1 VDFRFEAG
9 VETPAGIWQQMQDI
23 SSIALMR
30 ILEFSGCRLESGVVH
45 SAGVILMPINRL
57 PDMEENL
64 EDLKEQLVGKV
75 KALNLAPQEEKIR
88 IKQQIR
94 ELRKEIREQEEK
106 YWQVLAQQTKTVE
119 IPEQEAEI
127 IVAEIVE
134 GVGQI
139 EVQRQY
145 PDEVIQI
152 LQEIRD
158 KLNQPG
164 ATAAAKLKGVISSI
178 PPFVGISYEAELD
191 TENFFQQHFPT
202 FRKWIKVLAK
212 KS

>member
-1 VDFRFEAG
+1 MRRKQTDLSLFAVK
-9 VETPAGIWQQMQDI
+9 IW
-23 SSIALMR
+23 
-30 ILEFSGCRLESGVVH
+30 ILEFSGCRLESGVVQ
-45 SAGVILMPINRL
+45 SAGVILMPIDRL

-94 ELRKEIREQEEK
+94 ELRKEIREQEED
-106 YWQVLAQQTKTVE
+106 YWQVLARQTKTEE
-119 IPEQEAEI
+119 IPEHEAEI

-134 GVGQI
+134 EVGQI
-139 EVQRQY
+139 EVQGQY
-145 PDEVIQI
+145 SDEVLQI
-152 LQEIRD
+152 LQQIRD

-164 ATAAAKLKGVISSI
+164 PTAAAKLKGVISSI

-202 FRKWIKVLAK
+202 FQKWAKVLAK

>member
-1 VDFRFEAG
+1 
-9 VETPAGIWQQMQDI
+9 MQDI

-30 ILEFSGCRLESGVVH
+30 ILEFSGCRLESGVVQ
-45 SAGVILMPINRL
+45 SAGVISMPINRL
-57 PDMEENL
+57 SQIEKNL
-64 EDLKEQLVGKV
+64 ELLQEQLGGKEET
-75 KALNLAPQEEKIR
+75 LIRSPQEDKIR

-94 ELRKEIREQEEK
+94 ELRKEIQEQEEN
-106 YWQVLAQQTKTVE
+106 YWQVLAQQTKTEE
-119 IPEQEAEI
+119 IPEQEAES

-191 TENFFQQHFPT
+191 TENFLQRHFPT
-202 FRKWIKVLAK
+202 FRKWAKVLAK

>member
-1 VDFRFEAG
+1 
-9 VETPAGIWQQMQDI
+9 
-23 SSIALMR
+23 
-30 ILEFSGCRLESGVVH
+30 
-45 SAGVILMPINRL
+45 MPIDRL
-57 PDMEENL
+57 SDIEENL
-64 EDLKEQLVGKV
+64 ELLQEQLVGKQ

-94 ELRKEIREQEEK
+94 ELRKEIREQEEE
-106 YWQVLAQQTKTVE
+106 YWQVLAQQAKTVE

-127 IVAEIVE
+127 IVAEIVNE
-134 GVGQI
+134 VGQI
-139 EVQRQY
+139 ELQRH
-145 PDEVIQI
+145 PDEVLQI

-164 ATAAAKLKGVISSI
+164 PTAAAKLKGVISSI

-191 TENFFQQHFPT
+191 TENFLQQHLPT
-202 FRKWIKVLAK
+202 FRKWAKVLAK

>member
-1 VDFRFEAG
+1 
-9 VETPAGIWQQMQDI
+9 
-23 SSIALMR
+23 
-30 ILEFSGCRLESGVVH
+30 
-45 SAGVILMPINRL
+45 MPIDRL

-94 ELRKEIREQEEK
+94 ELRKEIREQEED
-106 YWQVLAQQTKTVE
+106 YWQVIAQQTKTVE
-119 IPEQEAEI
+119 IPEHEAEI

-134 GVGQI
+134 EVGQI
-139 EVQRQY
+139 EVQGQY
-145 PDEVIQI
+145 SDEVLQI
-152 LQEIRD
+152 LQQIRD

-164 ATAAAKLKGVISSI
+164 PTAAAKLKGVISSI

-191 TENFFQQHFPT
+191 TENFLQQHFPT
-202 FRKWIKVLAK
+202 FRKWAKVFAK

>member
-1 VDFRFEAG
+1 
-9 VETPAGIWQQMQDI
+9 
-23 SSIALMR
+23 
-30 ILEFSGCRLESGVVH
+30 
-45 SAGVILMPINRL
+45 MPINRL
-57 PDMEENL
+57 SDIEENL
-64 EDLKEQLVGKV
+64 ELLQEQLGGKEN
-75 KALNLAPQEEKIR
+75 ALILAAPEEEIR
-88 IKQQIR
+88 INQQIR
-94 ELRKEIREQEEK
+94 KLRKKIREQEEE

-119 IPEQEAEI
+119 IPEQEAEV

-134 GVGQI
+134 EVGQM

-145 PDEVIQI
+145 PDEVVQI

-164 ATAAAKLKGVISSI
+164 STAAAKLKGVISSI

-191 TENFFQQHFPT
+191 TENVLQQHFPT
-202 FRKWIKVLAK
+202 FRKWAKVFAK

>member
-1 VDFRFEAG
+1 
-9 VETPAGIWQQMQDI
+9 
-23 SSIALMR
+23 
-30 ILEFSGCRLESGVVH
+30 
-45 SAGVILMPINRL
+45 MPINRL

-64 EDLKEQLVGKV
+64 ELLQEQLVGKQ
-75 KALNLAPQEEKIR
+75 KALNLAPQEEKSR

-94 ELRKEIREQEEK
+94 ELRKEMREQEEE
-106 YWQVLAQQTKTVE
+106 YWQVLDRQTKTVE
-119 IPEQEAEI
+119 IPEQEAES

-152 LQEIRD
+152 LQEIRN

-191 TENFFQQHFPT
+191 TENFLQQHFPT
-202 FRKWIKVLAK
+202 FRKWAKVLAK

>member
-1 VDFRFEAG
+1 
-9 VETPAGIWQQMQDI
+9 
-23 SSIALMR
+23 
-30 ILEFSGCRLESGVVH
+30 
-45 SAGVILMPINRL
+45 MPIDRL
-57 PDMEENL
+57 FQIEKNL
-64 EDLKEQLVGKV
+64 ELLQEQLGGKEET
-75 KALNLAPQEEKIR
+75 LIRSPQEDKIR

-94 ELRKEIREQEEK
+94 ELRKEIREQEEN

-127 IVAEIVE
+127 IVAKIVE
-134 GVGQI
+134 EVGQI
-139 EVQRQY
+139 EVQGQY
-145 PDEVIQI
+145 PDEVLQI

-164 ATAAAKLKGVISSI
+164 PTAAAKLKGVISSI

-191 TENFFQQHFPT
+191 TENFLQQHFPT
-202 FRKWIKVLAK
+202 FRNLAKVLAK

>member
-1 VDFRFEAG
+1 
-9 VETPAGIWQQMQDI
+9 
-23 SSIALMR
+23 
-30 ILEFSGCRLESGVVH
+30 
-45 SAGVILMPINRL
+45 MPINRL
-57 PDMEENL
+57 SQIEKNL
-64 EDLKEQLVGKV
+64 ELLQEQLGGKEET
-75 KALNLAPQEEKIR
+75 LIRSPQEDKIR

-94 ELRKEIREQEEK
+94 ELRKEIQEQEEN
-106 YWQVLAQQTKTVE
+106 YWQVLAQQTKTEE
-119 IPEQEAEI
+119 IPEQEAES

-191 TENFFQQHFPT
+191 TENFLQRHFPT
-202 FRKWIKVLAK
+202 FRKWAKVLAK

>member
-1 VDFRFEAG
+1 
-9 VETPAGIWQQMQDI
+9 
-23 SSIALMR
+23 
-30 ILEFSGCRLESGVVH
+30 
-45 SAGVILMPINRL
+45 MPINRL
-57 PDMEENL
+57 SDMEENL
-64 EDLKEQLVGKV
+64 EDMQEQLVGKV
-75 KALNLAPQEEKIR
+75 KALNFAPQEEKIR

-94 ELRKEIREQEEK
+94 ELRKEIREQEEN
-106 YWQVLAQQTKTVE
+106 YWQVIAQQTKTVE
-119 IPEQEAEI
+119 IPEQEAEV

-134 GVGQI
+134 EVGQI

-145 PDEVIQI
+145 PDEVVQI

-164 ATAAAKLKGVISSI
+164 PTAAAKLKGVISSI

-191 TENFFQQHFPT
+191 TENFLQQHFPT
-202 FRKWIKVLAK
+202 FREWAKVLAK

>member
-23 SSIALMR
+23 SSVALMR
-30 ILEFSGCRLESGVVH
+30 ILEFSGCRLESGVVD
-45 SAGVILMPINRL
+45 SAGVISMPINRL
-57 PDMEENL
+57 SQMEKNL
-64 EDLKEQLVGKV
+64 ELLQEQLGGKEET
-75 KALNLAPQEEKIR
+75 LIRSPQEDKIR

-94 ELRKEIREQEEK
+94 ELRKEIREQEEN

-127 IVAEIVE
+127 IVAKIVE
-134 GVGQI
+134 EVGQI
-139 EVQRQY
+139 EVQGQY
-145 PDEVIQI
+145 PDEVLQI

-164 ATAAAKLKGVISSI
+164 PTAAAKLKGVISSI

-191 TENFFQQHFPT
+191 TENFLQQHFPT
-202 FRKWIKVLAK
+202 FRKWAKVLAK

>member
-1 VDFRFEAG
+1 
-9 VETPAGIWQQMQDI
+9 
-23 SSIALMR
+23 
-30 ILEFSGCRLESGVVH
+30 
-45 SAGVILMPINRL
+45 MPIDRL
-57 PDMEENL
+57 PDIEENL
-64 EDLKEQLVGKV
+64 EDLQEQLVGKV
-75 KALNLAPQEEKIR
+75 KALNFAPQEEKIR

-94 ELRKEIREQEEK
+94 ELRKEIREQEED
-106 YWQVLAQQTKTVE
+106 YWQVLARQPKTVE

-134 GVGQI
+134 EVGQI
-139 EVQRQY
+139 EAQRQY
-145 PDEVIQI
+145 PDEVLQI

-191 TENFFQQHFPT
+191 TENFLQQHFPT
-202 FRKWIKVLAK
+202 FWKWSKVLAK

>member
-1 VDFRFEAG
+1 
-9 VETPAGIWQQMQDI
+9 
-23 SSIALMR
+23 
-30 ILEFSGCRLESGVVH
+30 
-45 SAGVILMPINRL
+45 MPINRL
-57 PDMEENL
+57 SQIEENL

-94 ELRKEIREQEEK
+94 ELRKDIREQEEE
-106 YWQVLAQQTKTVE
+106 YWQVLARQTKTGE

-134 GVGQI
+134 EVGQI
-139 EVQRQY
+139 EVQREY
-145 PDEVIQI
+145 PDDVVQI

-191 TENFFQQHFPT
+191 TENFFQRHFPT
-202 FRKWIKVLAK
+202 FQDWAKVLKK